1 MRVFIRQSVFET
13 NSSSSHATNIEP
25 AESSNIDFSSFVM
38 RNGEIVVEMRYFGS
52 ESKRYRKFSNK
63 LAYVVSEVASIV
75 FRDELPKE
83 GSDATKEILTHP
95 DGKLIADVIKEVT
108 GCNLKIIAPEYCYY
122 LSGARSQN
130 GDDAYTCTESMK
142 RLLFSEGS
150 YVQTGS
156 DEPFEGVFINTDTGF
171 NELYYADH
179 FTTEAAGDVE
189 FKLVINNRLNEFGL
203 VSENL
208 EIEAHVEDNLR
219 KIDFY
224 SKLDGITATSV
235 KLIDANKHENDRDEY
250 LAQRMAHIMIAHIR
264 YGLRYR
270 KEKSIF
276 NILEA
281 ASFSTEGESMRYYA
295 EAGKIEFSCVANR
308 EVLEALEQ
316 EFLDLCSLKNGM
328 AL

>member
-13 NSSSSHATNIEP
+13 NSSSSHATNIDP
-25 AESSNIDFSSFVM
+25 AESINIDLSRLDL
-38 RNGEIVVEMRYFGS
+38 RNGEIMVEMRYFGS

-83 GSDATKEILTHP
+83 GSNATKEILAHP

-108 GCNLKIIAPEYCYY
+108 GCNLKVIAPEYCYY

-130 GDDAYTCTESMK
+130 GDYAYAGNETMK
-142 RLLFSEGS
+142 RLLFSEDS

-156 DEPFEGVFINTDTGF
+156 DELFDGVFINTDTGF
-171 NELYYADH
+171 KELYYTDH
-179 FTTEAAGDVE
+179 FIADAVGDVE
-189 FKLVINNRLNEFGL
+189 FKIMINNRLNEFGL
-203 VSENL
+203 VSENF

-219 KIDFY
+219 KTDFY
-224 SKLDGITATSV
+224 AKLDGITATAV
-235 KLIDANKHENDRDEY
+235 KLIDANKPENDRDEDF
-250 LAQRMAHIMIAHIR
+250 AQRMAHIMIANIR

-270 KEKSIF
+270 KEKSTF

-281 ASFSTEGESMRYYA
+281 ASFSAEGNALRGYA

-308 EVLEALEQ
+308 EVVEALEQ

-328 AL
+328 SR